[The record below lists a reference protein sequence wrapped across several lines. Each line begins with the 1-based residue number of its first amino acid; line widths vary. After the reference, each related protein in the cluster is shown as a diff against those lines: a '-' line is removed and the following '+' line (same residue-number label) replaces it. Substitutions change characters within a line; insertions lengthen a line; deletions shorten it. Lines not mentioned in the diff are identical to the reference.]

1 MVDFSGLWPSPGHSP
16 VKDELRKYSAQPC
29 TTVPEIVSYSG
40 LRVIGDCKD
49 PYLQEW
55 VLQLNN
61 TPHTNGYTL
70 KVEQRRPRLK
80 PEDIYA
86 LAHKDV
92 SERDALDRLNRGDK
106 TTVS

>member
-1 MVDFSGLWPSPGHSP
+1 M
-16 VKDELRKYSAQPC
+16 
-29 TTVPEIVSYSG
+29 IV
-40 LRVIGDCKD
+40 DCKD
-49 PYLQEW
+49 PYLQER

-61 TPHTNGYTL
+61 TRQPNGYTR

-92 SERDALDRLNRGDK
+92 SDREALDRLNRGDK
-106 TTVS
+106 TTVTFFELCIPSIPGVPGGRR